1 MHQAKGTEEILRRT
15 GRTAT
20 RLLALMGLGTALGF
34 AQLPTATILG
44 TVKDSTGAVVPD
56 TTVTMRN
63 IGTGMTRTG
72 KSSADGSYRFVALP
86 VGAYE
91 VRAEHVG
98 FRAEV
103 RSSVTLVVRQEAVI
117 NFTLQVGGIEQTIEV
132 TAGTMFN

>member
-56 TTVTMRN
+56 TTVTVRN

-86 VGAYE
+86 VGGLRGPGRTRGVPCRSAQQ
-91 VRAEHVG
+91 RDVG
-98 FRAEV
+98 GEA
-103 RSSVTLVVRQEAVI
+103 RSSD
-117 NFTLQVGGIEQTIEV
+117 
-132 TAGTMFN
+132 